1 MTEIRGLFF
10 AKARGDGASAKQG
23 RVSKRLKRSKERRRR
38 PDSDNDGDGK
48 IGRDKKANEFNHL
61 PHAESLFG
69 DGALVAGHERN
80 VAACRRSG
88 SDDKGGPGRRRGA
101 ARSRGDADGIC
112 SRGDFQGAPHD
123 LGHHHAAA
131 LLLLLLLLRSRTQRR
146 DAHATR
152 GGQCLHLGRERGRQ
166 LGKREVSCDFDIFL
180 NSGSPT
186 STNFN
191 LSHFHSDPL
200 AASQLRVHLCVPFR
214 S

>member
-1 MTEIRGLFF
+1 MRLRAVSEIRGLFF

-80 VAACRRSG
+80 VVACRRSG

-112 SRGDFQGAPHD
+112 SRGDFSTSSSQSGPPPR
-123 LGHHHAAA
+123 GRSAAA
-131 LLLLLLLLRSRTQRR
+131 AVEKPHAEARR
-146 DAHATR
+146 ARHERRPVLAFGT
-152 GGQCLHLGRERGRQ
+152 RERDNWE
-166 LGKREVSCDFDIFL
+166 RE
-180 NSGSPT
+180 
-186 STNFN
+186 
-191 LSHFHSDPL
+191 
-200 AASQLRVHLCVPFR
+200 R
-214 S
+214 